1 MRNEKFFRAGRL
13 QPSFFLRLASSDS
26 CRYNAKPKKR
36 ESNANLGAPGFH
48 DMILPIKTNISPRRT
63 PYANY
68 GLIVANVLVYLL
80 QFGVDRETGTLGH
93 RAWMGYFM
101 LDGDGRCELW
111 QFVSY
116 AFLHGDTWHILG
128 NMYFLYIFGN
138 NVNDKLGNVGYI
150 CFYLSGA
157 VFSGVGHVLAGGG
170 DVIGAS
176 GAVAAVTGAYLVLFP
191 QTLITVLYWF
201 FFIGVIEVPALYLI
215 LLKMI
220 LFDNIIARHSPFVAY
235 EAHLSGYAMG
245 VVSMVGLVATG
256 LIAGS
261 SFDLWAM
268 MKRWNRRR
276 QYRDVVSGS
285 YDPFSGRTSSRRI
298 RVKEIIK
305 SPAQKAKDEQTGRLR
320 SEITTR
326 LAQRNLP
333 AATDVYLELVRLDS
347 EQILPRQQLLD
358 IANQLAGDSKHT
370 ESAQAYEQFLAHYG
384 NYEYVEQIQLMLGI
398 LYSRY
403 LNRREEAAKH
413 LQAAADKLT
422 DPGQLKMCRDELA
435 GLQ

>member
-1 MRNEKFFRAGRL
+1 
-13 QPSFFLRLASSDS
+13 
-26 CRYNAKPKKR
+26 
-36 ESNANLGAPGFH
+36 
-48 DMILPIKTNISPRRT
+48 MILPIRTNISPRRT

-68 GLIVANVLVYLL
+68 ALIVVNVIIYFL
-80 QFGVDRETGTLGH
+80 QFGINSEGHLGF
-93 RAWMGYFM
+93 RQWVGYFM
-101 LDGDGRCELW
+101 LHGEGRPELW

-128 NMYFLYIFGN
+128 NMFFLYLFGN
-138 NVNDKLGNVGYI
+138 NVNDKVGNIGYT

-157 VFSGVGHVLAGGG
+157 VFSGVGHVLTGGG

-191 QTLITVLYWF
+191 QTLITVLFWF
-201 FFIGVIEVPALYLI
+201 FFIGTWEVPALYLI
-215 LLKMI
+215 VLKMI
-220 LFDNIIARHSPFVAY
+220 LFDNIIAKSSPFVAY

-245 VVSMVGLVATG
+245 VVSMVILLATG

-276 QYRDVVSGS
+276 RYRDVVSSG
-285 YDPFSGRTSSRRI
+285 YDPYSGRTAARRI
-298 RVKEIIK
+298 SVKEIIK
-305 SPAQKAKDEQTGRLR
+305 SPAQREKDEQATRLR
-320 SEITTR
+320 SQISER

-333 AATDVYLELVRLDS
+333 AATDVYLELMRLDS

-358 IANQLAGDSKHT
+358 IANQLAGDNRHV
-370 ESAQAYEQFLAHYG
+370 ESAQAYEQFLGHYG
-384 NYEYVEQIQLMLGI
+384 NYEYTEQIELMLGV

-403 LNRREEAAKH
+403 LNRPAEAIKH
-413 LQAAADKLT
+413 LQAAADKLS

-435 GLQ
+435 ALQ